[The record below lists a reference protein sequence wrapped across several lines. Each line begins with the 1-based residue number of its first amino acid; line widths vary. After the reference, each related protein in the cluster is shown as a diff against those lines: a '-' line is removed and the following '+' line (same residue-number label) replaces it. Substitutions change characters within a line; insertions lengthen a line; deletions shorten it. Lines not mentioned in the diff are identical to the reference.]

1 MTATGLVVRALTA
14 GWDRTDVIRDLDLD
28 VEAGEIVAVLG
39 ANGCGKSSFLWALAG
54 LLATR
59 GGTVH
64 VDGRRLDRLS
74 TERRAALGVALL
86 PQARRVF
93 GSLSGWENLKVVE
106 LVVGRPDLAAI
117 RAAREAWLARHPAL
131 AAKLDQPASSLSG
144 GQQQLLAIGR
154 VLSTGPKVLLLDEP
168 SAGLAPP
175 VAEQCANDFADIAS
189 QGVAVVVVEQ
199 NVALARRVATRVLT
213 MENRR
218 LVAEP

>member
-14 GWDRTDVIRDLDLD
+14 GWDRTDVISDLDLD

-39 ANGCGKSSFLWALAG
+39 ANGCGKSSLLWALAG

-74 TERRAALGVALL
+74 TERRAALGVSLL

-106 LVVGRPDLAAI
+106 LAVGRPNLPAI

-131 AAKLDQPASSLSG
+131 ATKLDQPASSLSG

-154 VLSTGPKVLLLDEP
+154 LLSTGPKVLLLDEP

-213 MENRR
+213 MENGR